1 MITVSLSSF
10 HFHLCSVLLP
20 FGARTD
26 HAGKGE
32 RRKEKEEN
40 VGVSLVISDK
50 ITIFALKK
58 VAIWPPFTQN
68 TLKL

>member
-1 MITVSLSSF
+1 L
-10 HFHLCSVLLP
+10 LLP